1 MLLSLQYL
9 SLAPKYN
16 FVHVF
21 AHQDLSQ
28 SISIRNHLLRLFQ
41 HILKRIGCGGRS
53 RSNRRCKFTEE
64 LSGRQFEGNTRC
76 LRVELEVLV
85 LSPSQ
90 YSTSVETHSL
100 IAWQTS
106 LIVGRSEISRQ
117 VLRRIVSC
125 SSRGHLDLCQG
136 SHLVIWPCQTHFCT
150 CILQMAA

>member
-1 MLLSLQYL
+1 VEEVDPIDVANLR
-9 SLAPKYN
+9 KN
-16 FVHVF
+16 FLE
-21 AHQDLSQ
+21 DNL
-28 SISIRNHLLRLFQ
+28 
-41 HILKRIGCGGRS
+41 
-53 RSNRRCKFTEE
+53 
-64 LSGRQFEGNTRC
+64 EGNTRC

-125 SSRGHLDLCQG
+125 SRNVDIKRAKREGRIFIEHCMLRN
-136 SHLVIWPCQTHFCT
+136 
-150 CILQMAA
+150 A